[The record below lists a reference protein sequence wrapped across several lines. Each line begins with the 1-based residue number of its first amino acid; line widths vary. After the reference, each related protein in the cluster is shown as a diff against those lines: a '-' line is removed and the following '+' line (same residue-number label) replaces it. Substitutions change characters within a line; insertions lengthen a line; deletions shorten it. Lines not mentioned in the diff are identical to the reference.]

1 MMNLHYEYW
10 LRLLL
15 MAALAYV
22 PATRADEPVK
32 EPPTD
37 PQTLLRL
44 IDEALPPLITDDNTK
59 LVAQMYAARLG
70 KPVRETFDPTLAV
83 SRLLGRGA
91 RLDPNCRK
99 LVTQSGDPDP
109 TPCRAFLGTPEGT
122 GPYKELSYAKHLQ
135 TGDLGFV
142 DRTAQDPDLT
152 FDKLP
157 PVKMSDEEAY
167 ANAKDWLAGNFGL
180 PMEEVPTAPAGV
192 PNPFPVKTIELAGMD
207 LGGKLVQVPVD
218 KLVMIQRG
226 LFVGLGKLGQ
236 GDLDWLPAPGKAFM
250 VLDDSGV
257 KQAGV
262 RAWQEL
268 VAPPNPDEAAR
279 LAKTRSELVAEIAE
293 QLAGMA
299 RGPIDHILIGLVIGA
314 SPHEDGTALLLPAVQ
329 VSVSPVARDLDEE
342 QQEKLATMQA
352 STAGRVMEIAL
363 VHSVD
368 DTSAEGD

>member
-1 MMNLHYEYW
+1 
-10 LRLLL
+10 
-15 MAALAYV
+15 
-22 PATRADEPVK
+22 
-32 EPPTD
+32 
-37 PQTLLRL
+37 
-44 IDEALPPLITDDNTK
+44 
-59 LVAQMYAARLG
+59 
-70 KPVRETFDPTLAV
+70 
-83 SRLLGRGA
+83 
-91 RLDPNCRK
+91 
-99 LVTQSGDPDP
+99 
-109 TPCRAFLGTPEGT
+109 
-122 GPYKELSYAKHLQ
+122 
-135 TGDLGFV
+135 
-142 DRTAQDPDLT
+142 
-152 FDKLP
+152 
-157 PVKMSDEEAY
+157 
-167 ANAKDWLAGNFGL
+167 
-180 PMEEVPTAPAGV
+180 
-192 PNPFPVKTIELAGMD
+192 
-207 LGGKLVQVPVD
+207 
-218 KLVMIQRG
+218 
-226 LFVGLGKLGQ
+226 LFVGLGKQGQ